1 MTMNPEPATP
11 SSAYEP
17 ARRTAAWALVWV
29 YASLIVYASLYP
41 FAPWSSNGLP
51 WWGFVSYP
59 LPRYW
64 TRFDIVANLLGY
76 VPMGFLVA
84 LVALRSP
91 RRIWARLGVL
101 LGLLWC
107 VLLSFSVETLQN
119 WLPQRVPSN
128 VDWLLNS
135 AGGLLGAVLAWCMG
149 KLGALDAWA
158 RLRQHWLAPDAHGG
172 LVLVLLWPWALLYPQ
187 SVPFGLG
194 QVQERLENWLGQW
207 LADTPFV
214 EWLPVRTIEFQPMLH
229 WQIAL
234 VVGLG
239 VALPC
244 LLAFTVVPAWRK
256 RLVVATVLL
265 GAGAVACALGDALS
279 LGPAYAWDWLLW
291 QPVRQGLLGGAA
303 LALLAVPLPRG
314 LCRFLVLAA
323 LLVQL
328 YLVNGAAVSAYFDLE
343 LEDWMPGRFI
353 RFYGLTQ
360 WLAWLWP
367 YATFLY
373 LLAAF
378 GDALRR
384 AWSGRKRR
392 RVA

>member
-1 MTMNPEPATP
+1 
-11 SSAYEP
+11 
-17 ARRTAAWALVWV
+17 
-29 YASLIVYASLYP
+29 
-41 FAPWSSNGLP
+41 
-51 WWGFVSYP
+51 
-59 LPRYW
+59 
-64 TRFDIVANLLGY
+64 
-76 VPMGFLVA
+76 
-84 LVALRSP
+84 
-91 RRIWARLGVL
+91 
-101 LGLLWC
+101 
-107 VLLSFSVETLQN
+107 
-119 WLPQRVPSN
+119 
-128 VDWLLNS
+128 
-135 AGGLLGAVLAWCMG
+135 
-149 KLGALDAWA
+149 
-158 RLRQHWLAPDAHGG
+158 
-172 LVLVLLWPWALLYPQ
+172 
-187 SVPFGLG
+187 
-194 QVQERLENWLGQW
+194 
-207 LADTPFV
+207 
-214 EWLPVRTIEFQPMLH
+214 MLH

-234 VVGLG
+234 AVGLG
-239 VALPC
+239 LALPC

-265 GAGAVACALGDALS
+265 GAGIVACALGNALS
-279 LGPAYAWDWLLW
+279 MGPAYAWDWLLW